1 MEAESPQQSS
11 VFINLLG
18 WLEVNKRKVA
28 IGAGIALVAGLVI
41 AYVAYDQSQKE
52 VRASQALSEI
62 RASYNPMQPAPPGL
76 ADSYFKVAKDY
87 SGTKAGERA
96 AIMGASAL
104 FVEGN
109 YAGAQQR
116 FEQFVKEYPESPWL
130 AQAHFGIA
138 AALDAQKKPA
148 EAAAKY
154 EEVRKRYPSDAV
166 ADETKLAL
174 GRLYEQQNKPED
186 AYKLYDELVKANQF
200 SGIGSEAGIRMADL
214 EEKYPQLVKTN
225 TPPPGVNPMMN
236 PTITRSN
243 VNLQMITN
251 KTTTGA
257 TNLMKRVLTNTGP
270 VPGSGASGATPL
282 KPNTTTPAP
291 PAKP

>member
-1 MEAESPQQSS
+1 MEAESPRQSS
-11 VFINLLG
+11 AFLNLLG

-28 IGAGIALVAGLVI
+28 MGAGIALVAGLVI

-62 RASYNPMQPAPPGL
+62 RASYNPMQAAPPGL

-104 FVEGN
+104 FVDGN

-116 FEQFVKEYPESPWL
+116 FEQFLKDYPESPWL
-130 AQAHFGIA
+130 AQAQFGIA
-138 AALDAQKKPA
+138 AALDAQKKTT
-148 EAAAKY
+148 EATAKY
-154 EEVRKRYPSDAV
+154 EEVRKRFPSDAV

-200 SGIGSEAGIRMADL
+200 SGIGSEAGIRLADL

-225 TPPPGVNPMMN
+225 TPPPMVNPMVN
-236 PTITRSN
+236 PALTRSN
-243 VNLQMITN
+243 MNIQVGTN
-251 KTTTGA
+251 KAMTGA
-257 TNLMKRVLTNTGP
+257 TNLIKRVLTNTVT
-270 VPGSGASGATPL
+270 VPGAGAPASAPT
-282 KPNTTTPAP
+282 AP
-291 PAKP
+291 PAAPKP

>member
-11 VFINLLG
+11 AFLNLLG

-28 IGAGIALVAGLVI
+28 MGAGIALVAGLVI

-62 RASYNPMQPAPPGL
+62 RASYNPMQAAPPGL

-104 FVEGN
+104 FVDGN

-116 FEQFVKEYPESPWL
+116 FEQFLKDYPESPWL
-130 AQAHFGIA
+130 AQAQFGIA
-138 AALDAQKKPA
+138 AALDAQKKTT
-148 EAAAKY
+148 EAVAKY
-154 EEVRKRYPSDAV
+154 EEVRKRFPSDAV

-214 EEKYPQLVKTN
+214 EEKYPQLAKTN
-225 TPPPGVNPMMN
+225 TPPPMVNPMIN
-236 PTITRSN
+236 PALTRSN
-243 VNLQMITN
+243 MNIQVGTN
-251 KTTTGA
+251 KAMTGA
-257 TNLMKRVLTNTGP
+257 TNMIKRVLTNTVT
-270 VPGSGASGATPL
+270 VPGAGAPASA
-282 KPNTTTPAP
+282 PNPSATTPPAAP
-291 PAKP
+291 KP

>member
-1 MEAESPQQSS
+1 M
-11 VFINLLG
+11 
-18 WLEVNKRKVA
+18 
-28 IGAGIALVAGLVI
+28 GAGIALVAGLVI

-62 RASYNPMQPAPPGL
+62 RASYNPMQAAPPGL

-104 FVEGN
+104 FVDGN

-116 FEQFVKEYPESPWL
+116 FEQFLKDYPESPWL
-130 AQAHFGIA
+130 AQAQFGIA
-138 AALDAQKKPA
+138 AALDAQKKTT
-148 EAAAKY
+148 EAVAKY
-154 EEVRKRYPSDAV
+154 EEVRKRFPSDAV

-214 EEKYPQLVKTN
+214 EEKYPQLAKTN
-225 TPPPGVNPMMN
+225 TPPPMVNPMIN
-236 PTITRSN
+236 PALTRSN
-243 VNLQMITN
+243 MNIQVGTN
-251 KTTTGA
+251 KAPTGA
-257 TNLMKRVLTNTGP
+257 TNLIQRVLTNAVT
-270 VPGSGASGATPL
+270 VPGASAPATAP
-282 KPNTTTPAP
+282 KPTVTTPPAAP
-291 PAKP
+291 KP